1 MKVFACLPNLFRR
14 CADRL
19 LPQALLILFW
29 RQSDDFA
36 KTPVK
41 VALVDVSS
49 ICIPLL
55 HRNADADHRV
65 CGAAKRFDSMCD
77 VWQNAEQTA
86 RPVNSLLSVDDNTHC
101 PLCHKAYDDMGS
113 MGMRR
118 IRLAAV
124 LITNTLKPFTLVIF
138 YIYIYTS

>member
-1 MKVFACLPNLFRR
+1 
-14 CADRL
+14 
-19 LPQALLILFW
+19 
-29 RQSDDFA
+29 
-36 KTPVK
+36 
-41 VALVDVSS
+41 
-49 ICIPLL
+49 
-55 HRNADADHRV
+55 
-65 CGAAKRFDSMCD
+65 MCD

-138 YIYIYTS
+138 YIYIYSYINVCNISLHWINTPIWARPKSFQSQILPASCSTSHSHLQLQWGQLPQSVV